1 MKKITKNDEGLVAAM
16 CQAIIEDSQDILSQL
31 ETIDA
36 CCLPVWWTSKLAVSS
51 AYINSLRDFI
61 TYNTDELETEEAEEE
76 SGETETETEELVDNP
91 VEATVEIPEI
101 EEEDDSM
108 LPPSVRM
115 MKHATQ
121 EG

>member
-1 MKKITKNDEGLVAAM
+1 MKTKSEDGLLAAM
-16 CQAIIEDSQDILSQL
+16 CEAIIEDATDILAQINNK
-31 ETIDA
+31 EVEAPT
-36 CCLPVWWTSKLAVSS
+36 WWTSKLAICS
-51 AYINSLRDFI
+51 AYINSLRDFVI
-61 TYNTDELETEEAEEE
+61 YNTEEVVESEEPEEE
-76 SGETETETEELVDNP
+76 SDETETKAEDLVDQP
-91 VEATVEIPEI
+91 IEAEAET